1 MIKLARIIHDGWLKL
16 GTGQSPVY
24 RQNGY
29 RSSKRGIKR
38 ISLDAEIVPG
48 KQIYGTIFCFCIFRY
63 YHAKQNRFLKYRGE
77 NSLMAG
83 KFTLEQIRQFWTEQA
98 QRHGISYAASWS
110 DQPVIEMEIQE
121 ILRWLSDGDRIL
133 DVGCAN
139 GYSTVQFAAHKQ
151 VTIRGLDYI
160 PEMIE
165 QANHRLENLHDKLLG
180 KVSFGVGDI
189 TALNEPIEEYN
200 RVIVIRVLIN
210 LENWSAQIKGLEECV
225 RVLEPGGLL
234 LLSEATLQGWTRLN
248 QFRQEWGLSEVPMPP
263 FNQYLD
269 QDKVIQAVQPSLELV
284 DIINFSSTYFVGT
297 RVLKPL
303 LIQALGADIN
313 VANPDMEWNRWFAQL
328 PAVGDYG
335 TQKLFVFRKIV

>member
-1 MIKLARIIHDGWLKL
+1 MAIQR
-16 GTGQSPVY
+16 Y
-24 RQNGY
+24 
-29 RSSKRGIKR
+29 
-38 ISLDAEIVPG
+38 SLLL
-48 KQIYGTIFCFCIFRY
+48 T
-63 YHAKQNRFLKYRGE
+63 NRL
-77 NSLMAG
+77 L
-83 KFTLEQIRQFWTEQA
+83 
-98 QRHGISYAASWS
+98 
-110 DQPVIEMEIQE
+110 
-121 ILRWLSDGDRIL
+121 
-133 DVGCAN
+133 
-139 GYSTVQFAAHKQ
+139 
-151 VTIRGLDYI
+151 IRGLDYI